1 MTLPVQ
7 ADRTKKRCKYIP
19 VRSDRAI
26 PVRSDRA
33 IRGAYVF
40 RSPVCLYLCV
50 SQAADMSSG

>member
-26 PVRSDRA
+26 
-33 IRGAYVF
+33 RGAYVF
-40 RSPVCLYLCV
+40 RSPVCLYLRV